1 MPDSYLG
8 LGSNIG
14 DKRAHIE
21 RAIERIAAFMT
32 VRRVSSFYE
41 TAPVGYLDQDW
52 FLNCAIE
59 VETARTARELA
70 PLLLGL
76 ELEMGRRRELPG
88 GPRTIDVDILFHGSE
103 VIDEEGF
110 ADTPSASPRTALC
123 LGPANG
129 VVPGSC
135 SPRNRNHR
143 RGVGPQISG
152 QAADP
157 PPRPMKKAE

>member
-103 VIDEEGF
+103 VIDEEGLQI
-110 ADTPSASPRTALC
+110 PHPRLHERLFVLAPLTELC
-123 LGPANG
+123 PDLVHPVIGTTVAELARKLAG
-129 VVPGSC
+129 KQ
-135 SPRNRNHR
+135 RIR
-143 RGVGPQISG
+143 RL
-152 QAADP
+152 D
-157 PPRPMKKAE
+157 R